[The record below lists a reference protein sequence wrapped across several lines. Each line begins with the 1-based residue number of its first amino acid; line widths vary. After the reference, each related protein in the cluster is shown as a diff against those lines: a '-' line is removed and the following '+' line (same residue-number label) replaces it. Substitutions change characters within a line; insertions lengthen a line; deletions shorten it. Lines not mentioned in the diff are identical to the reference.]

1 MAYVNS
7 ALFTITSIL
16 IFEKYKKDLIDGDLN
31 HNYRICQCV
40 SNEIIEN
47 AKINYEVIG
56 GENLLPNE
64 PYLITSNHVG
74 FFDIAALCV
83 ANHKAMPFAA
93 AKELMSNKIINKY
106 IESINSVLI
115 DRSTEDL
122 KMMKKQLEDM
132 ENAISTTGLILFPEG
147 ECSYGEGDIKEFKKG
162 GFIAAKK
169 HNISIVPTYIN
180 YKDFKRVGRLIVP
193 KKEVTVTFDKPFKA
207 NEITDTRMNAQ
218 DLANYTRKKV
228 LELRNNQ

>member
-7 ALFTITSIL
+7 LYFTLNAIH
-16 IFEKYKKDLIDGDLN
+16 IFNYYKKNLIDGEVN

-40 SNEIIEN
+40 SEDIVDS
-47 AKINYEVIG
+47 AKINYEVLG
-56 GENLLPNE
+56 KENLPTNE

-83 ANHKAMPFAA
+83 ANTKAMPFAA
-93 AKELMSNKIINKY
+93 AKELMDNKIINKY

-115 DRSTEDL
+115 DRNTEDL

-132 ENAISTTGLILFPEG
+132 EKAISTTGLILFPEG

-180 YKDFKRVGRLIVP
+180 YKDFKRVGKLIVP
-193 KKEVTVTFDKPFKA
+193 KKEVTVTFDKPFKV
-207 NEITDTRMNAQ
+207 TDIEERMNAQ
-218 DLANYTRKKV
+218 DLAKYTRKKV
-228 LELRNNQ
+228 LDIRNNM